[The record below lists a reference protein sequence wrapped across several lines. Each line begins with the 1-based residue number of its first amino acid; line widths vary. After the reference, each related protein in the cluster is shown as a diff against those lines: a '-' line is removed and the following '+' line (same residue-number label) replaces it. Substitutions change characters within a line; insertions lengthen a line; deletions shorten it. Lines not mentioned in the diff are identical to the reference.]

1 MGAKPFIGAL
11 LLTAVLLAAGLS
23 ACGAA
28 HEATAPTN
36 RDLAITPGGVTLDGH
51 PLTLSELDSRLAAAA
66 RLGDRVRLEVV
77 RSARFSAASLTPGE
91 RARVQALQ
99 DRVLAM
105 AARRGV
111 SVVRFTMPVRGS
123 ASPVPSAQ

>member
-28 HEATAPTN
+28 HEATAPAN
-36 RDLAITPGGVTLDGH
+36 RDLAIASGGVTLDGH
-51 PLTLSELDSRLAAAA
+51 PLTLSELDAHFAEAA
-66 RLGDRVRLEVV
+66 RRGDRVRLEVDWNA
-77 RSARFSAASLTPGE
+77 RLSAPFMTRQE
-91 RARVQALQ
+91 VARTQALQ
-99 DRVLAM
+99 ARVLAM

-111 SVVRFTMPVRGS
+111 TVVRFTMPVRGW
-123 ASPVPSAQ
+123 ASPGPEAQ